1 MLLDEP
7 TRGLDPEQRSELI
20 KTLRHF
26 KKHRYLVIQSSDQD
40 LINTLADLILNIGP
54 NGAQTI
60 DLLQVDYSVSSYQL
74 IVEVEGGKPS
84 EYLIRYLQKDTEE
97 LILEYTTETQHHYI
111 LPNLSKD
118 LLLTKSNFMEVNKQL
133 LGLIFFEFS
142 TRPYFDS
149 SHNAKTAAHLS
160 ITNVKENFEES
171 IEMQDNSPIQP
182 NVVVTDQNLLSDVF
196 APEKGSKMMSYDQ
209 GSLGSNQ

>member
-1 MLLDEP
+1 M
-7 TRGLDPEQRSELI
+7 
-20 KTLRHF
+20 
-26 KKHRYLVIQSSDQD
+26 
-40 LINTLADLILNIGP
+40 ADLILNIGP

-111 LPNLSKD
+111 LPNLSKE

-142 TRPYFDS
+142 TRPCFES
-149 SHNAKTAAHLS
+149 SDNRKVAGQLS
-160 ITNVKENFEES
+160 VTNVKENFEES
-171 IEMQDNSPIQP
+171 FEMQDNNPVQP
-182 NVVVTDQNLLSDVF
+182 NVAVTDQNLLSDVF
-196 APEKGSKMMSYDQ
+196 APDKGSKMMSYD
-209 GSLGSNQ
+209 